1 MEGAKPLLAN
11 KFLGMQMMLAP
22 SPHFEYREDPR
33 LLHSQGVLW
42 FKEKISQQGLAD
54 AEGEQRQAMKI

>member
-1 MEGAKPLLAN
+1 
-11 KFLGMQMMLAP
+11 MQMMLAA
-22 SPHFEYREDPR
+22 SPHFEYREDPTPSTAQPR

-54 AEGEQRQAMKI
+54 AEGEQHQAMKI